1 MMQELQITNHSEA
14 MEAYQ
19 AAIAD
24 KEQKK
29 ATWDSFPNHKLDDRK
44 AWAASEDAKHPLL
57 GADRSFHPC
66 QAAWTPL
73 QILLTTIKS
82 MIVLG
87 VDPVGL
93 IKSQA
98 QLFDWSPDGP
108 RYALLVSLAL
118 EKPIEEFENTI
129 AKDSE
134 SSYLYAKYVLEG
146 RFELGEGSIQSDGI
160 FVDRYNRFVGE

>member
-1 MMQELQITNHSEA
+1 MQKMRITTRSEA
-14 MEAYQ
+14 REAYQ

-29 ATWDSFPNHKLDDRK
+29 AVWDSFPNHKMDDRK
-44 AWAASEDAKHPLL
+44 AWAASSEAKHPLL
-57 GADRSFHPC
+57 GDRSFHPC

-82 MIVLG
+82 MILLG